1 MRTEE
6 ERKAYARKYYQD
18 NKEKMKE
25 YERQYYKQYYEK
37 NKDKF
42 HGYYEKCKTRYQ
54 EYYQKKK
61 DTISRNHRFLDYEKK
76 LELQEY
82 NRLYYRNRNKCKTKI
97 YPKIQLE
104 SVPISE
110 IAVTKGKFI
119 IEF

>member
-25 YERQYYKQYYEK
+25 YERQYHKQYYEK

-61 DTISRNHRFLDYEKK
+61 DTISKNHRLLDYKEK
-76 LELQEY
+76 LELKKY
-82 NRLYYRNRNKCKTKI
+82 NRLYYINKKKYKRQI
-97 YPKIQLE
+97 YYNIPPTLITE
-104 SVPISE
+104 
-110 IAVTKGKFI
+110 GKFI
-119 IEF
+119 VEF

>member
-1 MRTEE
+1 MRSEE

-42 HGYYEKCKTRYQ
+42 HGYYEKYKTRYQ

-61 DTISRNHRFLDYEKK
+61 DTISKNHRLLDYEKK
-76 LELQEY
+76 LELQKY
-82 NRLYYRNRNKCKTKI
+82 NRLYYRNRKKYHRQI
-97 YPKIQLE
+97 YYSIQHE
-104 SVPISE
+104 SEPSTLITE
-110 IAVTKGKFI
+110 GKFI
-119 IEF
+119 VEF